1 MRISTKNEVHSSSNE
16 SKAVVMNHTQSQKS
30 PSFKVKTDMDA
41 NDNPGRHDEFLKLFS
56 QHSRRIF
63 EFISTL
69 VFRRADADEVF
80 QNTCVVLWKKFDS
93 YDSQGSFYA
102 WACKIAYLEMMYL
115 RRKNKR
121 LQTFSEEVLELLAE
135 NMLDR
140 SAELNS
146 HQSALEDCLQKLSL
160 TDRKL
165 IEQRYYLQKRPK
177 EIAADRIKSVDSIYR
192 ALTRI
197 HISLRQCVGRSLVR
211 E

>member
-1 MRISTKNEVHSSSNE
+1 
-16 SKAVVMNHTQSQKS
+16 MNHTRQSPINTQKS
-30 PSFKVKTDMDA
+30 GPRTSATLVMEPHENT
-41 NDNPGRHDEFLKLFS
+41 PRHDEFLKLFS
-56 QHSRRIF
+56 LHSRRVY

-69 VFRRADADEVF
+69 AFRPADADEVF

-93 YDSQGSFYA
+93 YDAQGSFYS
-102 WACKIAYLEMMYL
+102 WACKIAYLEMMHL
-115 RRKNKR
+115 RRTNKR

-135 NMLDR
+135 NMLSR
-140 SAELNS
+140 ATELNS
-146 HQSALEDCLQKLSL
+146 RQSALEDCLQKLSL

-177 EIAADRIKSVDSIYR
+177 EIAADRTRSVDSVYR

-197 HISLRQCVGRSLVR
+197 HMSLRECVGRTLVR